1 MIGDRPTIKFVQDN
15 VDNLIENARRAEG
28 RMKEEL
34 QVILF
39 FIVFNASP
47 IPNGV
52 FCSLLSSFPIV
63 SFSSGTKAV
72 YTQLAYCPSIGTLSE
87 EVACEMTCALG
98 RLFAMRSSEI
108 QKLKL
113 KDDIIFRMANLFITL
128 LRRVSFEVVI
138 QDLAR
143 N

>member
-1 MIGDRPTIKFVQDN
+1 MHPQFQT
-15 VDNLIENARRAEG
+15 AYSA
-28 RMKEEL
+28 
-34 QVILF
+34 
-39 FIVFNASP
+39 
-47 IPNGV
+47 
-52 FCSLLSSFPIV
+52 LLSSFPIS

-72 YTQLAYCPSIGTLSE
+72 YTQLTYCPPIGTLSE
-87 EVACEMTCALG
+87 EVARGMTCALG

-113 KDDIIFRMANLFITL
+113 KDEIVFRMVNLFITL

-138 QDLAR
+138 QDLAG